1 MSKIDVT
8 PLGTGHDGIVDR
20 AKHENASWII
30 AGEVIS
36 TGRAT
41 SHIGSPN
48 RNQAATYTGVENG
61 LLALA
66 VSAARQAFWAWD
78 ALGFDRRKTILARL
92 PDIFDEHADEWSI
105 LLSAELRISLSEAKW
120 EAKLLIN
127 AFRLTLTQMEIGHK
141 ETNAQAPQH
150 ITKCYVPIDHA
161 GRRGTR
167 NLPILMTFGKV
178 LPALLAG
185 ETMVLRPPLSVPL
198 TVLRISEC
206 ISALLP
212 AGVFNLAARDRDRR
226 PKLALQTGIELITF
240 SSSANIAA
248 LGLAQPTPAGKLES
262 STSGLVPDAGGNPLL
277 GRIALLPII
286 REAGRH
292 GLASMLFNILSFQ
305 PTRIISQVLVWSLTR
320 RASYTCPL
328 LT

>member
-8 PLGTGHDGIVDR
+8 PLGTGHDAIIDQ
-20 AKHENASWII
+20 AKHENAWWII

-36 TGRAT
+36 TGRGSSHIDSLNQPAT
-41 SHIGSPN
+41 S
-48 RNQAATYTGVENG
+48 ADVENG

-66 VSAARQAFWAWD
+66 VSAARKAFWAWD
-78 ALGFDRRKTILARL
+78 AIGFDRRKTILERL
-92 PDIFDEHADEWSI
+92 PDIFDEHADEWSM
-105 LLSAELRISLSEAKW
+105 LLSAEQRVSLSEAEW
-120 EAKLLIN
+120 ETELLIK
-127 AFRLTLTQMEIGHK
+127 AFRLTLTQMEMGQK
-141 ETNAQAPQH
+141 ETTAQALHH

-161 GRRGTR
+161 GTPGTG
-167 NLPILMTFGKV
+167 NLPILITFGKV

-185 ETMVLRPPLSVPL
+185 ETMVLRPPPSVPL
-198 TVLRISEC
+198 TVLRISEYIC
-206 ISALLP
+206 ALLP
-212 AGVFNLAARDRDRR
+212 SGVFNVVAGDRDRW
-226 PKLALQTGIELITF
+226 PNLALHPGIDLITF
-240 SSSANIAA
+240 SLSANIGA
-248 LGLAQPTPAGKLES
+248 LALARPASPGKLEPSNS
-262 STSGLVPDAGGNPLL
+262 SLVPDAGRNSLF
-277 GRIALLPII
+277 GRIALIPII